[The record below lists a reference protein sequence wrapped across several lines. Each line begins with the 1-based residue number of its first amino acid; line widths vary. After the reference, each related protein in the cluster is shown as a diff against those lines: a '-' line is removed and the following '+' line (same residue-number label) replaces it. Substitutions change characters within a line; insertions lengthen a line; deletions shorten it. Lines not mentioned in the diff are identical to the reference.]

1 MSAKNM
7 PKRFIHTQNT
17 KLRTNKNKIR
27 TKKCFWVLTN
37 GIKNVKIVRRLNA
50 GVAQLVEQLIRNQQ
64 VTGSSPVTSSNERE
78 RHTLSF
84 SF

>member
-1 MSAKNM
+1 MSFLYSYALAVDV
-7 PKRFIHTQNT
+7 
-17 KLRTNKNKIR
+17 KLYLIR
-27 TKKCFWVLTN
+27 DIILFKEKCFWVLTN
-37 GIKNVKIVRRLNA
+37 GIKSVTIIRRLNA